1 MAHCAPARS
10 ASTPTRP
17 IHTLPSDHT
26 RFTQACWS
34 LARARDMASSSRA
47 QSARRWP
54 NWRSRERAASTFAPL
69 GSTDQRGWSRAHEFG
84 GPNRCPHNYLPPHAA
99 STGFPGSVYLPP
111 QRAMTEDGRVERVAK
126 ALADPRR
133 FQILETIAK
142 CDEGGCQSL
151 CEQFPVAQPTMSHHL
166 KELAR
171 AGLIET
177 WREGQFV
184 YCRFRSD
191 AVREY
196 LAALDLRL
204 GVAYA

>member
-1 MAHCAPARS
+1 
-10 ASTPTRP
+10 
-17 IHTLPSDHT
+17 
-26 RFTQACWS
+26 
-34 LARARDMASSSRA
+34 
-47 QSARRWP
+47 
-54 NWRSRERAASTFAPL
+54 
-69 GSTDQRGWSRAHEFG
+69 
-84 GPNRCPHNYLPPHAA
+84 
-99 STGFPGSVYLPP
+99 
-111 QRAMTEDGRVERVAK
+111 MTEDGRFERVAK

-142 CDEGGCQSL
+142 CDEVGCQRL
-151 CEQFPVAQPTMSHHL
+151 CEEFPVAQPTMSHHL

-196 LAALDLRL
+196 MAALDLRL
-204 GVAYA
+204 GVAFEGTLATTATARSRSALPRTRGPKS